1 MTLVRKPL
9 LELRV
14 VVDLTVEDSPY
25 RAVLVGQRLP
35 PTLDIDDAEAP
46 APEGDPA
53 PGVDVEAF
61 VVRAAMLEQTGHGRD
76 GGARRVLR
84 ASANP
89 THDASFQLTMET
101 TPSIRPRVACFATQ
115 GSGSGDEQRIRA
127 LLEPLAPTVLPF
139 DRGAKGTSALRT
151 SVRLIRQRPD
161 IVVMEGTGIAG
172 GLAVLAARLAGVRY
186 VVSSGDAVAPYL
198 SSFRPW
204 LRPVAAA
211 YERILC
217 RSAAGFI
224 GWSPYL
230 VGRALTLG
238 APRAMTAAGWA
249 PYTAADR
256 AEARER
262 FGIPPDALVFGL
274 VGSLGWHERAGYSY
288 GAELV
293 RAAARL
299 DRDDLR
305 VLVVGDGSGRQRL
318 EELAG
323 DRLGRSILLPGAVP
337 RDQVPLALAAMDV
350 GSLPQSVDGVGA
362 FRYTTKISEYIA
374 AGLPVVTGE
383 IPLAYD
389 LDDGWLWRLAGDA
402 PWDER
407 YVAAL
412 ADLMGTVT
420 ADQVAERRARVPRGD
435 PLFALERQRRQ
446 VCDFVADVARR

>member
-1 MTLVRKPL
+1 M
-9 LELRV
+9 ELMFLA
-14 VVDLTVEDSPY
+14 LTVEKGPSV
-25 RAVLVGQRLP
+25 RGGP
-35 PTLDIDDAEAP
+35 P
-46 APEGDPA
+46 
-53 PGVDVEAF
+53 
-61 VVRAAMLEQTGHGRD
+61 
-76 GGARRVLR
+76 RVL
-84 ASANP
+84 
-89 THDASFQLTMET
+89 
-101 TPSIRPRVACFATQ
+101 CFATQ

-127 LLEPLAPTVLPF
+127 LLEPLAPAVLPF
-139 DRGAKGTSALRT
+139 DRTAKGRSALGT
-151 SVRLIRQRPD
+151 AARLIRERPD
-161 IVVMEGTGIAG
+161 VVVMEGTGIAG

-211 YERILC
+211 YERALC
-217 RSAAGFI
+217 RAAAGFV

-249 PYTAADR
+249 PHAAGDR
-256 AEARER
+256 AAARER
-262 FGIPPDALVFGL
+262 FGIPPEALVFGL
-274 VGSLGWHERAGYSY
+274 VGSLGWHDRAGYCY

-293 RAAARL
+293 RAATRL
-299 DRDDLR
+299 DRGDIR

-323 DRLGRSILLPGAVP
+323 DRLGRSVLLPGAVP
-337 RDQVPLALAAMDV
+337 REDVPLALAAMDV

-362 FRYTTKISEYIA
+362 FRYTTKISEYLA

-389 LDDGWLWRLAGDA
+389 LDDGWLWRLPGDA

-412 ADLMGTVT
+412 AELMRTLTHG
-420 ADQVAERRARVPRGD
+420 DVAERRSRVPRED
-435 PLFALERQRRQ
+435 SLFSLERQQRQ